1 MTLAFL
7 GEKDNKIQTFLQKA
21 FIGSEK
27 LLECVVP
34 MFVSK
39 HPSICVIVIWESTH
53 THSIYE
59 KEHFLSSFTSS
70 NQDLFENTF

>member
-1 MTLAFL
+1 MTFPFL

-39 HPSICVIVIWESTH
+39 HPSICVIVI
-53 THSIYE
+53 
-59 KEHFLSSFTSS
+59 
-70 NQDLFENTF
+70 

>member
-27 LLECVVP
+27 WLEYVWQPCLFLNILR
-34 MFVSK
+34 MCGRSSEDLRM
-39 HPSICVIVIWESTH
+39 HPGSIKRSISTWPH
-53 THSIYE
+53 E
-59 KEHFLSSFTSS
+59 WRP
-70 NQDLFENTF
+70 ENTF